1 MCRNVQKN
9 LLHTQ
14 NPSHNNN
21 FQAFKI
27 FFKISEQPG
36 PLMFTSGPF

>member
-1 MCRNVQKN
+1 VQKN
-9 LLHTQ
+9 LLHMQ

-21 FQAFKI
+21 FQAIEMLFEI
-27 FFKISEQPG
+27 FDTLR